1 VPLDSTI
8 NNTYE
13 EKLSQFYLVSVQ
25 YEHPSLFSF
34 QRQEEDKKEKER
46 RQKEQL
52 RLNNAQT
59 RGEAKKKVNRI
70 PRLIRA

>member
-1 VPLDSTI
+1 MRIRILPRISLYMRTKVIPVLYI
-8 NNTYE
+8 C
-13 EKLSQFYLVSVQ
+13 LQ
-25 YEHPSLFSF
+25 YEHPSFYSF

-59 RGEAKKKVNRI
+59 RGEAKKKVN
-70 PRLIRA
+70 